1 MLIFNQAVLIFV
13 PLLFKYK
20 ACIFKYKN
28 KKIVTLKNSTSK
40 GSDKKSIKA
49 SV

>member
-20 ACIFKYKN
+20 N
-28 KKIVTLKNSTSK
+28 KKIEVEFFKVTK